1 MRDLRDKHAHAGV
14 GGADGQSRDEPREED
29 HGDGGR
35 HGDQTPGE
43 EQRESGN
50 HCDLSSTEL
59 GGQAASDDAGG
70 QAGDE
75 VEGRD
80 P

>member
-1 MRDLRDKHAHAGV
+1 MRDLGDKDAHAGV
-14 GGADGQSRDEPREED
+14 GGADGQRRDEPREED

-35 HGDQTPGE
+35 HRDQTPGE
-43 EQRESGN
+43 EQREPGN

-70 QAGDE
+70 
-75 VEGRD
+75 
-80 P
+80 